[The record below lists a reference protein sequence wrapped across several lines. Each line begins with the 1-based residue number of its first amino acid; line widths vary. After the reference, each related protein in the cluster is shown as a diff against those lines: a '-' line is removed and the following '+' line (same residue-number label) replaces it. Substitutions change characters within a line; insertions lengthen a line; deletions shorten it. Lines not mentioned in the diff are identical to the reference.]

1 MVLKRHIYK
10 QLLNISIGNQS
21 SIAYKVMLDIF
32 YPELITIGSNS
43 VIGYNVTILTH
54 EALVDEFRYGPVTI
68 GSNTLIGANATIL
81 PGITIGDNV
90 KVAAGTVVSKDI
102 PDNGFAY
109 GNPMYIKMIRG
120 DNFMAQKNNNVIP
133 MTFDDAFYRKMANQ
147 KFKQREY
154 KRAAEYFEKVLELS
168 PDDLEIQIDYAQCL
182 VQLGI
187 AKKQNIY
194 FMTILFIIGI

>member
-1 MVLKRHIYK
+1 MRKFLSKTHHHTNPLWRVYRLVKFSKVFKNVIIIEFSKFIPSMVLKRHIYK
-10 QLLNISIGNQS
+10 QLLNINIGNQS

-32 YPELITIGSNS
+32 YPEGSNS

-109 GNPMYIKMIRG
+109 GNPMYIKMIR
-120 DNFMAQKNNNVIP
+120 
-133 MTFDDAFYRKMANQ
+133 R
-147 KFKQREY
+147 
-154 KRAAEYFEKVLELS
+154 
-168 PDDLEIQIDYAQCL
+168 
-182 VQLGI
+182 
-187 AKKQNIY
+187 
-194 FMTILFIIGI
+194 

>member
-1 MVLKRHIYK
+1 MRKFLSKEYHRTNPLWHVYRLVKFSKVFKNVIIIEFSKFIPSMVLKRHIYK
-10 QLLNISIGNQS
+10 QILNINIGNQS

-102 PDNGFAY
+102 PDNGFGY
-109 GNPMYIKMIRG
+109 GNPMYIKMIR
-120 DNFMAQKNNNVIP
+120 
-133 MTFDDAFYRKMANQ
+133 R
-147 KFKQREY
+147 
-154 KRAAEYFEKVLELS
+154 
-168 PDDLEIQIDYAQCL
+168 
-182 VQLGI
+182 
-187 AKKQNIY
+187 
-194 FMTILFIIGI
+194 

>member
-1 MVLKRHIYK
+1 MRKFLSKTYHHTNPLWHVYRLVKFSKVFKNVIIIEFSKFIPSMVLKRHIYK
-10 QLLNISIGNQS
+10 QLLNINIGNQS

-54 EALVDEFRYGPVTI
+54 EALVDEFRYGPVAI
-68 GSNTLIGANATIL
+68 GSNTLIGANTTIL

-109 GNPMYIKMIRG
+109 GNPMYIKMIR
-120 DNFMAQKNNNVIP
+120 
-133 MTFDDAFYRKMANQ
+133 R
-147 KFKQREY
+147 
-154 KRAAEYFEKVLELS
+154 
-168 PDDLEIQIDYAQCL
+168 
-182 VQLGI
+182 
-187 AKKQNIY
+187 
-194 FMTILFIIGI
+194 

>member
-1 MVLKRHIYK
+1 MRKFLSKTYHHTNPLWHVYRLVKFSKVFKNVIIIEFSKFIPSMVLKRHIYK
-10 QLLNISIGNQS
+10 QLLNINIGNQS

-54 EALVDEFRYGPVTI
+54 GALVDEFRYGPVTI

-109 GNPMYIKMIRG
+109 GNPMYIKMIR
-120 DNFMAQKNNNVIP
+120 
-133 MTFDDAFYRKMANQ
+133 R
-147 KFKQREY
+147 
-154 KRAAEYFEKVLELS
+154 
-168 PDDLEIQIDYAQCL
+168 
-182 VQLGI
+182 
-187 AKKQNIY
+187 
-194 FMTILFIIGI
+194 

>member
-1 MVLKRHIYK
+1 MRKFLSKTHHHTNPLWRVYRLVKFSKVFKNVIIIEFSKIYSKYGTEKTYIYK
-10 QLLNISIGNQS
+10 QLLNINIGNQS

-109 GNPMYIKMIRG
+109 GNPMYIKMIR
-120 DNFMAQKNNNVIP
+120 
-133 MTFDDAFYRKMANQ
+133 R
-147 KFKQREY
+147 
-154 KRAAEYFEKVLELS
+154 
-168 PDDLEIQIDYAQCL
+168 
-182 VQLGI
+182 
-187 AKKQNIY
+187 
-194 FMTILFIIGI
+194 

>member
-1 MVLKRHIYK
+1 MRKFLSKTHHHTNPLWRVYRLVKFSKVFKNVIIIEFSKFIPSMVLKRHIYK
-10 QLLNISIGNQS
+10 QLLNINIGNQS

-102 PDNGFAY
+102 P
-109 GNPMYIKMIRG
+109 
-120 DNFMAQKNNNVIP
+120 
-133 MTFDDAFYRKMANQ
+133 
-147 KFKQREY
+147 
-154 KRAAEYFEKVLELS
+154 
-168 PDDLEIQIDYAQCL
+168 
-182 VQLGI
+182 
-187 AKKQNIY
+187 
-194 FMTILFIIGI
+194 